1 MALSFLKVASDELS
15 FSVGGALIGLL
26 TAEEIEEIPFFLN
39 ETLPI
44 VNFINAIQVITS
56 GT

>member
-26 TAEEIEEIPFFLN
+26 AAEEIEEIPFFLN